1 MWISLVKLI
10 RDLWILTES
19 GLTIFNRVIDPIMSP
34 QVFGGLMIALNTY
47 AESLIEGGIS
57 NFELSSIRY
66 TIVKKNH
73 FLFVANSSNKIKD
86 KKVLNELKNIA
97 KKFFEAYS
105 EEILKNYSSNIRV
118 FKSFKNLITES
129 LEESN

>member
-19 GLTIFNRVIDPIMSP
+19 GLTIFNRVTDPTMGP

-105 EEILKNYSSNIRV
+105 EEILKNYNSNIRV
-118 FKSFKNLITES
+118 FKSFKNLITDS